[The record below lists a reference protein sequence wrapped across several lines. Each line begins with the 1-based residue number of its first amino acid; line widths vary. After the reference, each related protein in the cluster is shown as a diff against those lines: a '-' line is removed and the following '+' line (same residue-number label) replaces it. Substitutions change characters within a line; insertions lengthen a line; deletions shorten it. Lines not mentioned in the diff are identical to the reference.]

1 MLGWNVL
8 SQLKQDPAT
17 RHIPV
22 QIIAGSDERQRGL
35 QLGALAY
42 LQKPVSRDSLT
53 EVFTTLNGF
62 VERSVKSLLLV
73 EDDETERGAISELIG
88 GGDDVEIVGVCD
100 LDEGRR
106 IATADRWSIAGRYD
120 DWVAMVEDCHPDAV
134 YVIGPPELMYG
145 VWCACLERGLDLF
158 VEKPLGLTLHQA
170 RTLARLADE
179 NGCITQVGFQRR
191 SSPLLGRMVARV
203 RERGQVVHAVC
214 RFYKN
219 DPTPMVSAR
228 DRMMDDGVH
237 VIDTLRHLCGGEVFA
252 VSDVTRRVEV
262 DDINVIAATLEFDTG
277 AVGVMIAN
285 WTSGRRTFGVEVHG
299 VGIMAEGDLEVGG
312 TVWDADGQEELD
324 AAEAAGSPD
333 LHVRGGFRDKSAEFI
348 EAVRTRRL
356 PSSHFGDALKTMTV
370 AETILAHDLLREAN

>member
-1 MLGWNVL
+1 MSAAERG
-8 SQLKQDPAT
+8 
-17 RHIPV
+17 PV
-22 QIIAGSDERQRGL
+22 RVAVIGAGQMANL
-35 QLGALAY
+35 VHY
-42 LQKPVSRDSLT
+42 PSLT
-53 EVFTTLNGF
+53 SLADVEVVGICDLSA
-62 VERSVKSLLLV
+62 ERLRETGERWGITALFSDWSLMI
-73 EDDETERGAISELIG
+73 DET
-88 GGDDVEIVGVCD
+88 
-100 LDEGRR
+100 
-106 IATADRWSIAGRYD
+106 
-120 DWVAMVEDCHPDAV
+120 HPEAV
-134 YVIGPPELMYG
+134 YVIGPPELMFG
-145 VWCACLERGLDLF
+145 IWCACLVRGLDLF

-179 NGCITQVGFQRR
+179 NGCVTQVGFQRR

-214 RFYKN
+214 RFYKS

-237 VIDTLRHLCGGEVFA
+237 VIDTLRHLCGGEVLA
-252 VSDVTRRVEV
+252 VSDVTRRVKV

-299 VGIMAEGDLEVGG
+299 VGIMAEADLEVGG
-312 TVWDADGQEELD
+312 TVWDADGQEDLD
-324 AAEAAGSPD
+324 AAEVAGSAD

-370 AETILAHDLLREAN
+370 AETILAHDLLRGADCTKRLALGEGY